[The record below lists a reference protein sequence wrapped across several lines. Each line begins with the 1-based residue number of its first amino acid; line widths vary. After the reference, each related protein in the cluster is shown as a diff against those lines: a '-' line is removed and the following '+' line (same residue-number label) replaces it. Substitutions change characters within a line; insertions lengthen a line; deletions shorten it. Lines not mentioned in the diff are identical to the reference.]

1 MEQSERYQAKL
12 KNYIKAVTDFRRSMD
27 IDLCSLNDDIKDAVR
42 NGQVHKFE
50 IAIEQTWRVIKH
62 FMILRHESDVPFA
75 KDAISAFWEAHY
87 IDEEECER
95 LLEMVKAR
103 NTLSHVYKESDYQA
117 VYGKLPAYLASLIK
131 VVDILEAKK

>member
-1 MEQSERYQAKL
+1 MEQSERYKNKL
-12 KNYIKAVTDFRRSMD
+12 KSYVKVVTDFRRSMD
-27 IDLCSLNDDIKDAVR
+27 IDLGSLSDDISDAVR

-50 IAIEQTWRVIKH
+50 IAIEQTWRIIKH
-62 FMILRHESDVPFA
+62 FMIEKHESDVPYA

-87 IDEEECER
+87 IDEAECER

-103 NTLSHVYKESDYQA
+103 NTLSHVYKESDYQV
-117 VYGKLPAYLASLIK
+117 VYAKLPAYLASLIK